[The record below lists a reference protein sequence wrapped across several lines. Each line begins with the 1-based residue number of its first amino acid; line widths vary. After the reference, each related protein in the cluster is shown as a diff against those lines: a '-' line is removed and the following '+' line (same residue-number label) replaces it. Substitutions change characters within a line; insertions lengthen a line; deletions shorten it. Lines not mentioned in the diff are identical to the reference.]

1 MIKAVSDVKETIEE
15 QKFTSEVSVED
26 VSKWSDGI
34 EKQIEFTDKQ
44 VRKIAKQIRDINYKM
59 RMIKTEQLKWS
70 YNNNT
75 NKTKEMNRLHK
86 KLSFWIKNLN
96 IKKCLKNQTL
106 AYQKMEYQPN

>member
-75 NKTKEMNRLHK
+75 NKMKEMNRLHK
-86 KLSFWIKNLN
+86 KLSFWIK
-96 IKKCLKNQTL
+96 KLK
-106 AYQKMEYQPN
+106 YQKVFEESDSSIPKTEYQPN